1 MKIDLSCPVELWH
14 YALPTTEYPACRMQL
29 FNLTEQT
36 VSSIQAVFSCF
47 DSQGALMSRQVERIP
62 DLDGQG
68 RSAFE
73 MTVEIE
79 DGVHAAGLDFSI
91 EKVWFSDGT
100 VWRHVAGHGSEYM
113 PNALPAGRRLAVL
126 RQLSGPDAVGFPSD
140 QGAVWVCVCGR
151 PNSPSSDVC
160 RRCER
165 QKREVFTRCNE
176 AAVEAIIINHEA
188 ALEEKARRE
197 RAEAE
202 RLAAEQAAL
211 LQKKRKRRRAITLA
225 CLGTASALLAAYGIY
240 FHGIPFYRYYTASR
254 QLENG
259 VYTTARTTFD
269 DLSRMRGV
277 YSLPVRIDALK
288 LNVDLLDSP
297 FYYKSAELSKEC
309 DYRQAA
315 SAMNIGTITSL
326 KTAQDAFDALGDYRD
341 SAECARLSRYL
352 RAERLAATA
361 QYENAVQLYDEI
373 PGYEDADIRRM
384 SAVYR
389 WAGQMMEDL
398 EFFAAREKYLSLG
411 DYEDAAALA
420 SACVY
425 TPAVDAIE
433 TGDYLNAIDLLSL
446 LDPAY
451 QNTALRLQEAHYGAA
466 NNYFNAGNYETAA
479 DHYLLAGDYKD
490 AYSQATACLYEPAF
504 TLFSQGQ
511 YAVAKESFDKILSFR
526 DSQLLSWQCSYYMA
540 LEQKE
545 LGRYDEARALLN
557 DALGYED
564 AALLMKECIYL
575 PAVALQQQ
583 GDLSAAAAMFAQIP
597 DYADADDRLELIS
610 YDLALQLLATQ
621 DYQAA
626 VSAFAA
632 LGDYEDSEAQLQA
645 AQYGYALELL
655 TAGDYQQ
662 AADRF
667 NELDGYEESAYHR
680 SAALYALGMEALD
693 TGKLSLAAEYFYNAG
708 THADAPQQYAQA
720 LYALAAE
727 SFDKS
732 DYDAAAGYLS
742 LIPDYQDADELR
754 QQSVYLSAGIRREAG
769 DLSGA
774 AALYASIPD
783 YHDAAAQADACYDA
797 YYQESYESAKLALS
811 EKRYGDAVTALS
823 QVSRDNP
830 SEEYADIDEMYNEA
844 NYEYANALYAD
855 RKPYEA
861 LKYYQNIPDYKDVTT
876 SKLDR
881 VCYRILGTWVSSTGI
896 VMEFRD
902 DGTCT
907 LDGKDYYFYAR
918 NFSLET
924 GDSAD
929 ELKGGWTIHSCN
941 DKTMSLEN
949 TRTNKQYRL
958 TRQTEDE

>member
-14 YALPTTEYPACRMQL
+14 YALPTSEYPACRLQL

-47 DSQGALMSRQVERIP
+47 DSQGALMSRQVERIG
-62 DLDGQG
+62 DLAGQG

-73 MTVEIE
+73 MTAMID
-79 DGVHAAGLDFSI
+79 DGIHAAGLDFFI
-91 EKVWFSDGT
+91 EKVWFEDGT
-100 VWRHVAGHGSEYM
+100 VWRHVTGRGSDYV

-151 PNSPSSDVC
+151 PNSPSSDIC

-176 AAVEAIIINHEA
+176 AAVETIIFNHEA
-188 ALEEKARRE
+188 AMEEKARQE

-202 RLAAEQAAL
+202 RIAAEQAEL
-211 LQKKRKRRRAITLA
+211 MRKKRRRRLIATLT
-225 CLGTASALLAAYGIY
+225 CTGTAAALLAGYGIY

-259 VYTTARTTFD
+259 VYTTARATFNE
-269 DLSRMRGV
+269 LSAMRGV
-277 YSLPVRIDALK
+277 YSLPVRIDAVGLDI
-288 LNVDLLDSP
+288 DLLDSP
-297 FYYKSAELSKEC
+297 FYYKSTDLSKEC
-309 DYRQAA
+309 DYRQAV
-315 SAMNIGTITSL
+315 SAMNISTITSL
-326 KTAQDAFDALGDYRD
+326 KTAQDAFDMLGDYRD
-341 SAECARLSRYL
+341 SMLNARLARYL

-361 QYENAVQLYDEI
+361 QYESAVQLYDEI
-373 PGYEDADIRRM
+373 PGYEDADLRRM
-384 SAVYR
+384 NAVYR
-389 WAGQMMEDL
+389 WAGQLMEDL

-411 DYEDAAALA
+411 NYEDAPALA

-433 TGDYLNAIDLLSL
+433 TGDFLNAIDLLSL
-446 LDPAY
+446 LDPDY
-451 QNTALRLQEAHYGAA
+451 QNTALRLKEAHYGAA
-466 NNYFNAGNYETAA
+466 NDYFAAGNYETAA
-479 DHYLLAGDYKD
+479 DHYLLADDYKD
-490 AYSQATACLYEPAF
+490 AYSQATACLYEPAYA
-504 TLFSQGQ
+504 LFSQGQ
-511 YAVAKESFDKILSFR
+511 YAAAKDSFDKILSFR
-526 DSQLLSWQCSYYMA
+526 DSQQLSWQCSYHLA

-545 LGRYDEARALLN
+545 LGNYDEARALLTN
-557 DALGYED
+557 VDYED
-564 AALLMKECIYL
+564 AALLMQECIYL

-583 GDLSAAAAMFAQIP
+583 GDLRAAADLLQQIP
-597 DYADADDRLELIS
+597 GYQDADERLALIE
-610 YDLALQLLATQ
+610 YDLACELLAAQ

-626 VSAFAA
+626 VTAFAA
-632 LGDYEDSEAQLQA
+632 LGDYEDSEAQLLA

-655 TAGDYQQ
+655 HTGEYQQ

-667 NELDGYEESAYHR
+667 NELDGYEQSAEHR
-680 SAALYALGMEALD
+680 SAALYQMGTEALAAEN
-693 TGKLSLAAEYFYNAG
+693 LSLAAEYFYNAG
-708 THADAPQQYAQA
+708 DYQDAHTQYAQS
-720 LYALAAE
+720 LYKLADA
-727 SFDKS
+727 SFIKG

-742 LIPDYQDADELR
+742 LIPDYLDADQMR
-754 QQSVYLSAGIRREAG
+754 QQSIYLSAGLRREAG
-769 DLSGA
+769 DLSAA

-783 YHDAAAQADACYDA
+783 YEDAAMQADACFDA
-797 YYQESYESAKLALS
+797 YYQESYESAKLALA
-811 EKRYGDAVTALS
+811 EKRYGDAVAALS
-823 QVSRDNP
+823 RVSLDTP
-830 SEEYADIDEMYNEA
+830 SAEYADIGDMYNEA

-861 LKYYQNIPDYKDVTT
+861 LTYYQNIPDYKDVTT

-896 VMEFRD
+896 VMEFRT

-924 GDSAD
+924 GDSPD
-929 ELKGGWTIHSCN
+929 DLKGGWTIHSCN
-941 DKTMSLEN
+941 GKTMSLEN
-949 TRTNKQYRL
+949 TRTKKQYRL
-958 TRQTEDE
+958 TKETQ